1 MRCRLFISYIFS
13 VDTINDQT
21 APPKLRLW
29 KVLAKHTDDLFGI
42 AIISK

>member
-1 MRCRLFISYIFS
+1 MRGRLFISYILS
-13 VDTINDQT
+13 VDIINEQT
-21 APPKLRLW
+21 APPKWRLW